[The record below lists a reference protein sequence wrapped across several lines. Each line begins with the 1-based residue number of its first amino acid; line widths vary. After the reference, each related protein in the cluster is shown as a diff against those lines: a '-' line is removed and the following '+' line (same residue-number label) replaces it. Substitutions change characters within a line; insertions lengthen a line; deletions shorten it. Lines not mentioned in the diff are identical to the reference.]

1 MSYHPIH
8 AFKKGPIRH
17 MDRFPI
23 AHTGP
28 VLALDWSSAAL
39 STKCRAQDD
48 GGVCHGDDG
57 VGVVWAWR
65 EVDR

>member
-28 VLALDWSSAAL
+28 VLALDWNSAAS
-39 STKCRAQDD
+39 STKCRAQDN
-48 GGVCHGDDG
+48 G

-65 EVDR
+65 GQVRGVDR